1 MQLTVKAIISD
12 YVATGNDKAL
22 AESVER
28 YATYLSAELKA
39 RAEADRR
46 KALADNLK
54 DGAALWASKRNQ
66 GAL

>member
-22 AESVER
+22 TENVER

-54 DGAALWASKRNQ
+54 DGAALWASKRQ